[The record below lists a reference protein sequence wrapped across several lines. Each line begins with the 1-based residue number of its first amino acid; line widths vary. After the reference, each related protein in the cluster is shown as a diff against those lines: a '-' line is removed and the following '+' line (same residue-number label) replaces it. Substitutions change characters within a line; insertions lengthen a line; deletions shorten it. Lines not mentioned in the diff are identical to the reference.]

1 MSVKPALAV
10 PVTVGRPD
18 ADGPPVMAAVWA
30 EVAVPEPAELLA
42 LTTTWIVEPS
52 SVRWVTYVVP
62 PEPTFVQLLP
72 AWSQRC
78 HW

>member
-30 EVAVPEPAELLA
+30 DVALADPTELLA
-42 LTTTWIVEPS
+42 VTTTSIVEPK
-52 SVRWVTYVVP
+52 SVRWVTYVVA

-72 AWSQRC
+72 A
-78 HW
+78 